1 MTNEQWLVYIYSV
14 YPEGGIQAFY
24 IIMAFIFSAMVVVLR
39 INYDDAKRS
48 SFHPITDARFT
59 PETKSEYI
67 STLGYVKLGKLK
79 LLIPSVFIVLAFLCN
94 FVPNKNAF
102 IYIIA
107 TPYLV
112 DGAKSTIDLLQDP
125 TSKVYKIN
133 QLLDKGLDKALQELD
148 KPKDNNVNN
157 SK

>member
-1 MTNEQWLVYIYSV
+1 MTNEQWLVYIYSI
-14 YPEGGIQAFY
+14 YPDGGFQAFY
-24 IIMAFIFSAMVVVLR
+24 MITAVLCLAFILLLR
-39 INYDDAKRS
+39 VNYFDSIER
-48 SFHPITDARFT
+48 SFHPVTDKMFT
-59 PETKSEYI
+59 PETKAEYL
-67 STLGYVKLGKLK
+67 STLGYSKLGKLK
-79 LLIPSVFIVLAFLCN
+79 FILPSTLLFLALLCN

-148 KPKDNNVNN
+148 KPKDNNG
-157 SK
+157 K